1 VRGRYAVKFRV
12 VGDENQDV
20 QPVVAS
26 FGEEMRKEREIRGIS
41 LKEIAD
47 STKISKRYLE
57 CLERDDYTNLPAA
70 VFTRGFV
77 REYARYLGLNPDEAV
92 NRYLHFRLSLEES
105 GAAPRELKQPPRD
118 IAREPL
124 REMRRE
130 TARESLRK
138 IQRGD
143 ETEAPRKRG
152 FSLAIWA
159 FLVLVIAVLA
169 ALWLLEDRLPWRQ
182 IKPTEP
188 VADTNLPVA
197 ASVTTPAAP
206 TPLAVNE
213 ELVMQV
219 RATEDS
225 WITLE
230 SDGRNVFNSQLRRGE
245 QQTFRA
251 REHFRFRSIGNAG
264 GIEISLNG
272 VALPSMGESGR
283 VIRDRVIDRTAI
295 P

>member
-1 VRGRYAVKFRV
+1 ME
-12 VGDENQDV
+12 DETQDV
-20 QPVVAS
+20 QPIVSS

-57 CLERDDYTNLPAA
+57 CLERDDYSNLPAA

-124 REMRRE
+124 REMRSE

-143 ETEAPRKRG
+143 DVEAPRKRG

-159 FLVLVIAVLA
+159 FLVLVIVVLA
-169 ALWLLEDRLPWRQ
+169 ALWLLEDRLPWRRPQ
-182 IKPTEP
+182 PAEP
-188 VADTNLPVA
+188 IA
-197 ASVTTPAAP
+197 TTTAPATSGTIPAAP
-206 TPLAVNE
+206 PPLAVNE
-213 ELVMQV
+213 ELVMQI

-230 SDGRNVFNSQLRRGE
+230 ADGRNVFNSQLRRGE

-251 REHFRFRSIGNAG
+251 REQFRFRSIGNAG
-264 GIEISLNG
+264 GIEVSLNG